1 MLSRDTYFWSSS
13 RGHQFKSSFGDNT
26 IFVLHEVSKSVAYL
40 ISESTGPHP
49 RLGRGD
55 SWPFCRCL
63 FSVRLCEFC
72 AFLRQCGDMSLMTKR
87 KQNITSFNS
96 RIF

>member
-26 IFVLHEVSKSVAYL
+26 IFVLHEVSNSVAYL

-72 AFLRQCGDMSLMTKR
+72 AFFKTAWRHESNDKEKTKCNFF
-87 KQNITSFNS
+87 QF
-96 RIF
+96 